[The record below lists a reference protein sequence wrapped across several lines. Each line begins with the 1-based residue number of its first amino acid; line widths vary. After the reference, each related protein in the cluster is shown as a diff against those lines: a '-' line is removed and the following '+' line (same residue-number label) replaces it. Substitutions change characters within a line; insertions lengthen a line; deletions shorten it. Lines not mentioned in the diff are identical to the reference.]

1 MFIFFCF
8 GYEIV
13 IKENCENLKQHGNDL
28 LHETDCLQIID
39 MAKMNENVSE
49 NSCHDWKYDKQRVK
63 VIDFK
68 SFHCLKAIDK
78 DKDSRNY
85 FAHQ

>member
-49 NSCHDWKYDKQRVK
+49 NSCHD
-63 VIDFK
+63 
-68 SFHCLKAIDK
+68 
-78 DKDSRNY
+78 
-85 FAHQ
+85 